1 MYSFK
6 KKRGAFESVA
16 EALTENA
23 ACYKVELERPGG
35 RTCEEVDVEGREKES
50 LLKRVWLESEM
61 FIFVACYC
69 E

>member
-1 MYSFK
+1 M
-6 KKRGAFESVA
+6 GTES
-16 EALTENA
+16 A

-35 RTCEEVDVEGREKES
+35 RTRKEVDLKWREKES

>member
-1 MYSFK
+1 M
-6 KKRGAFESVA
+6 GTES
-16 EALTENA
+16 A

-35 RTCEEVDVEGREKES
+35 RTREEVDVEGQEKES
-50 LLKRVWLESEM
+50 LLKKVWLESEM

>member
-1 MYSFK
+1 M
-6 KKRGAFESVA
+6 GTES
-16 EALTENA
+16 A
-23 ACYKVELERPGG
+23 ACYKMELERPGG
-35 RTCEEVDVEGREKES
+35 RTRKEVDLKWREKES